1 MAETETTLSLGEIAR
16 RLDQA
21 GIAWVVFAGAA
32 ASVYGATRPLT
43 DVDILLPAA
52 AGDQVWGLFP
62 EGRVIRRGDGSIQ
75 MIQLTGF
82 DLVVGIRW
90 PDSDAA
96 RALDLDAAMVER
108 LQHHELLGVI
118 VPVIPPED
126 NILLKAVWGRG
137 PEVGKHDWEDVE
149 AMMAHLQVLDWE
161 YLRQRAEAC
170 APARRLGQ
178 IWQRLENLG
187 RRGEQV

>member
-1 MAETETTLSLGEIAR
+1 M
-16 RLDQA
+16 
-21 GIAWVVFAGAA
+21 FAGAA

-82 DLVVGIRW
+82 DLVAGIRW
-90 PDSDAA
+90 LDSDAA
-96 RALDLDAAMVER
+96 RALDLDDAMVER

-118 VPVIPPED
+118 IPVIPPED

-149 AMMAHLQVLDWE
+149 AMMAHLRVLDWE

-187 RRGEQV
+187 RRGQQV